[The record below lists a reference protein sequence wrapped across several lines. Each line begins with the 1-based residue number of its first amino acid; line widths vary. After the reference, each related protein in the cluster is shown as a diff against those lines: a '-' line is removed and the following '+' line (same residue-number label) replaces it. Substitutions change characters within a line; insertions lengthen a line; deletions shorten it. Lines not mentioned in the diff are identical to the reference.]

1 MKTMSES
8 VVSTTTQMDLNPGTR
23 RRPVSGGQ
31 HPPRS
36 TSRPSSK
43 EVELLEQNAAMSQR
57 LIEVLNK
64 QIKSLEAEIMRLRE
78 SLREASRCNVLL
90 FCSDRDLS
98 VAAVTNGTADGVA
111 LFSRVHDMF
120 SSKRQQLHKRG
131 VGFAVIEDVPVNQ
144 LHDTPFS
151 GGR

>member
-1 MKTMSES
+1 
-8 VVSTTTQMDLNPGTR
+8 
-23 RRPVSGGQ
+23 
-31 HPPRS
+31 
-36 TSRPSSK
+36 
-43 EVELLEQNAAMSQR
+43 MSQR

-64 QIKSLEAEIMRLRE
+64 QNKSLEAEIMRLRE

-120 SSKRQQLHKRG
+120 SSKRAQLHKRG